1 MHTRT
6 RALNTAWIIGFV
18 LAFAGLALTWPA
30 DAERPTNPP
39 NILLFIL
46 DDVGIDQ
53 MKTFGYGGATA
64 PRTPNIDT
72 IATAGVRFRNV
83 WTMPE
88 CSPSRA
94 MLFEGRY
101 PLRTNVYSA
110 ILPVDLANS
119 QVPPYETT
127 TPRILRDAGY
137 TSGLFGKFHLTGSD
151 VNPATNPLGYT
162 AVHQLG
168 WDYFA
173 GWQDGAPHPIDP
185 TAGGVGAFCD
195 GGSSAGAPCGS
206 DNPCPDGATCGL
218 YSCGFVPNSTD
229 DAAHGADSG
238 ACYFVNEPCSPISRS
253 ALVPTPGRTC
263 MERGGI
269 FVPNATCASA
279 PPADVNF
286 GLQNAYYAGQLVINQ
301 PEGSFQVLPPQDPS
315 GAGRGY
321 RTILESQRAIDW
333 INARSSAAPWMAT
346 VSYSSAHTP
355 YQQAPTSLLP
365 AASVPTGGTNCLK
378 LADQRVLSNQ
388 MIESMDKEIG
398 RVLVDTGLAT
408 RNADGSLDYSPA
420 ASNTMIVIIGDN
432 GTYAP
437 GVKLPFNFERAKGT
451 VYQTGV
457 WTPLIVAGPLVQSPG
472 RQVDAMVNVADV
484 FQLFGEIAGLDVHKI
499 VPKSRPLDSVSMLP
513 YLTNPQQRSLRS
525 TNFTQ
530 TALNIRPRGYV
541 TPPCVIDSFSTCIQL
556 VPSQAICTVEEG
568 TWWGQ
573 GGTVPGAPQQDCCG
587 VNRYRQTQSP
597 PQSAYNVLPDWQMA
611 IRDDTYKLV
620 KYQVTDYSTTTGNCE
635 TNQFTEFYAID
646 EAVPPRLDDAPFNL
660 LAPSHVLT
668 KAEAKALAKLG
679 NELDRLLASQKA
691 CSGDGNRDGMVDQE
705 DVDQL
710 DYWDRTTG
718 GNSSWYDFNLDGLT
732 SSCDVPFE
740 CDLPFITQGK
750 FPRRCPRST
759 GSR

>member
-1 MHTRT
+1 MQRY
-6 RALNTAWIIGFV
+6 AWIIGLV
-18 LAFAGLALTWPA
+18 LASAGLALTAPSNA
-30 DAERPTNPP
+30 KPPEKRP

-53 MKTFGYGGATA
+53 MKIFGYGGATA

-127 TPRILRDAGY
+127 TPRILRAAGY

-151 VNPATNPLGYT
+151 VDEANNPLGYT

-173 GWQDGAPHPIDP
+173 GWQDGAPHPIDL
-185 TAGGVGAFCD
+185 TAGGVGGFCD
-195 GGSSAGAPCGS
+195 GGT
-206 DNPCPDGATCGL
+206 NPGATCASNDACPGNGTCVL

-229 DAAHGADSG
+229 DPHGADSG
-238 ACYFVNEPCSPISRS
+238 ACYFLNAPCSPISRS

-263 MERGGI
+263 MEGGGI

-279 PPADVNF
+279 PPPGVDF
-286 GLQNAYYAGQLVINQ
+286 TLQNAYYAGQLVINE
-301 PEGSFQVLPPQDPS
+301 PDGSFQVLPPQYPS

-321 RTILESQRAIDW
+321 RTILESQHAIEW
-333 INARSSAAPWMAT
+333 INARSSATPWMAT

-355 YQQAPTSLLP
+355 YQQAPPSLLP
-365 AASVPTGGTNCLK
+365 AGSVPTGGADCLTV
-378 LADQRVLSNQ
+378 ADQRVLSNQ
-388 MIESMDKEIG
+388 MIESMDEEIG
-398 RVLVDTGLAT
+398 RVIVETGLAT
-408 RNADGSLDYSPA
+408 RNADGSLSYSPTA
-420 ASNTMIVIIGDN
+420 TNTVIVIIGDN

-437 GVKLPFNFERAKGT
+437 GVKLPFNPERAKGT

-457 WTPLIVAGPLVQSPG
+457 WTPLIVAGPLVESPG

-513 YLTNPQQRSLRS
+513 YLTNPKQRSLRS

-541 TPPCVIDSFSTCIQL
+541 T
-556 VPSQAICTVEEG
+556 
-568 TWWGQ
+568 
-573 GGTVPGAPQQDCCG
+573 
-587 VNRYRQTQSP
+587 
-597 PQSAYNVLPDWQMA
+597 
-611 IRDDTYKLV
+611 
-620 KYQVTDYSTTTGNCE
+620 
-635 TNQFTEFYAID
+635 
-646 EAVPPRLDDAPFNL
+646 
-660 LAPSHVLT
+660 
-668 KAEAKALAKLG
+668 
-679 NELDRLLASQKA
+679 
-691 CSGDGNRDGMVDQE
+691 
-705 DVDQL
+705 
-710 DYWDRTTG
+710 
-718 GNSSWYDFNLDGLT
+718 
-732 SSCDVPFE
+732 
-740 CDLPFITQGK
+740 
-750 FPRRCPRST
+750 
-759 GSR
+759 